1 MNRVL
6 LVLLFLVSYT
16 TYSSEEL
23 INKGIEFCKEGQTDS
38 ALYYLNIVGDE
49 VTIETTIEDIFNKNY
64 YLAKCYDELNA
75 NKSAEYYY
83 MKAVRL
89 MDSSEINELEVYK
102 DVANFYEEINN
113 YKGANE
119 YLRLYYD
126 ESLKSL
132 NEENN
137 IANEKLVKLDSLQAK
152 IEAIDGNKLKADTD
166 LRLLTVLI
174 IVFASGFFVILFLF
188 LRQKKTS
195 AKSWGF

>member
-1 MNRVL
+1 MNRVIL
-6 LVLLFLVSYT
+6 FFMFLVSYSL
-16 TYSSEEL
+16 YPNEDL

-83 MKAVRL
+83 MKAIRL
-89 MDSSEINELEVYK
+89 MDSSDINELDVYN
-102 DVANFYEEINN
+102 DLANFYEEINN

-137 IANEKLVKLDSLQAK
+137 IANEKLAKLDSLEARV
-152 IEAIDGNKLKADTD
+152 EAIDTNKVKTETD

-195 AKSWGF
+195 AKS

>member
-89 MDSSEINELEVYK
+89 MDSSDINELDVYN
-102 DVANFYEEINN
+102 DLANFYEEINN

-137 IANEKLVKLDSLQAK
+137 IANEKLAKLDSLEARV
-152 IEAIDGNKLKADTD
+152 EAIDTNKVKTETD

-195 AKSWGF
+195 AKS